1 MAMVSKMKI
10 ERLRK
15 GYTLETLEKSCGVPY
30 YRLWMIENGLLPKPD
45 QIVEIA
51 QALDVTPRDI
61 FPVFEESQWQEYLV
75 VQ

>member
-51 QALDVTPRDI
+51 QALEVQPGDV
-61 FPVFEESQWQEYLV
+61 FPVYDHSQWEENLIAL
-75 VQ
+75 

>member
-1 MAMVSKMKI
+1 M
-10 ERLRK
+10 RK
-15 GYTLETLEKSCGVPY
+15 GVYFRIS
-30 YRLWMIENGLLPKPD
+30 
-45 QIVEIA
+45 